1 MLLALLALLGVNL
14 IVIVVLAAV
23 AVGRRRWLRR
33 QPCEF
38 AGAVRVTRGA
48 VDGLGTKW
56 KRGSGR
62 WLRDVFV
69 WNKGPF
75 MFRTVLVPLDRLSG
89 ERTANAGEV
98 KRLGDE
104 PIVIGFDS
112 DDTRIEVAARAEHR
126 ALATGPLPI
135 GEHSAERRG

>member
-1 MLLALLALLGVNL
+1 MLIALLAVLGVNL

-23 AVGRRRWLRR
+23 AVGRKRWLRR
-33 QPCEF
+33 QRGEF
-38 AGAVRVTRGA
+38 AGAIRVTRGD
-48 VDGLGTKW
+48 VHGLGTKW

-69 WNKGPF
+69 WNKAPF
-75 MFRTVLVPLDRLSG
+75 MFRTVLVPFDRLSG
-89 ERTANAGEV
+89 ERTASTREV

-104 PIVIGFDS
+104 PVVIGFES

-126 ALATGPLPI
+126 ALATGQLPI
-135 GEHSAERRG
+135 GEHLVERLG